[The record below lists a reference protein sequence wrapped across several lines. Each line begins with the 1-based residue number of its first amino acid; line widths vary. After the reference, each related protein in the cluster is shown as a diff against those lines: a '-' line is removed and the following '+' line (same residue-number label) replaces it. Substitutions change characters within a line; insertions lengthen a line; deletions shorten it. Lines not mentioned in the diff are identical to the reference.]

1 MITGGLVYIAGAWSY
16 HRRRP
21 DPSPAVF
28 GYHEVF
34 HACVCAAATCQYLS
48 IALITARI
56 ASLAGAADMS
66 LGSDLAGG
74 GNAMKISRGRAP
86 PFGRGAWPASAH
98 VTVKSFN
105 RSGKLTLDLAKM

>member
-1 MITGGLVYIAGAWSY
+1 
-16 HRRRP
+16 
-21 DPSPAVF
+21 VF

-48 IALITARI
+48 ITLITARI